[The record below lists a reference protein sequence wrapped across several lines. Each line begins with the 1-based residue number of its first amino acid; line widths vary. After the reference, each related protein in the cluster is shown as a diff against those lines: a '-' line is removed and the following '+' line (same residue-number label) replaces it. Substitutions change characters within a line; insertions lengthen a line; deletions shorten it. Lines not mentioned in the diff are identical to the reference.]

1 MSIISIVYF
10 ILTAIMLIMIVRK
23 KEVMIMGVA
32 TILIIGLIYTKN
44 PANAL
49 IVLCSAVTSGMSEIL
64 PIYIGISLILIIQL
78 NLSVF

>member
-1 MSIISIVYF
+1 MSIISIVYV

-32 TILIIGLIYTKN
+32 AILIIGLIYTKN

-49 IVLCSAVTSGMSEIL
+49 IVLCSAVTSGMSEI
-64 PIYIGISLILIIQL
+64 
-78 NLSVF
+78 